1 MLTERGIILKIVHI
15 GDNSIRLQIILFN
28 CFQLAQKFKI
38 KQVEMRQNMD
48 GQKDLLS
55 LIDDGSRA
63 REDHSVMMTI
73 EQLEKQCL
81 SCSRCS
87 LRDGCKQV
95 VFGAGSPEAQIMLIG
110 EAPGSSEDQQGI
122 PFVGS
127 CLLYTSR
134 CV

>member
-1 MLTERGIILKIVHI
+1 
-15 GDNSIRLQIILFN
+15 
-28 CFQLAQKFKI
+28 
-38 KQVEMRQNMD
+38 MD

-110 EAPGSSEDQQGI
+110 EAPPVRARISRAFLLSAV
-122 PFVGS
+122 PAS
-127 CLLYTSR
+127 C
-134 CV
+134 